1 VKSRIA
7 YFVTIAGLMPSLAAA
22 QVNPVSSGES
32 TFAPRVGQTRASE
45 TSPEGGGER
54 LSLDSAV
61 RMALE
66 NNRTLQTAKLEMQK
80 ADDEVEV
87 ARTHR
92 LPSFQTSVQSSYLLT
107 PVNFSFP
114 RGAFGDFAGIGP
126 IPATD
131 TEITTP
137 RRPNIYVSSQVTQP
151 ISQLFQIGL
160 SIRGAAKARDID
172 RESVRAQELAVTNSV
187 KRLYFAMVQTT
198 SALTAEQEAIA
209 LYKELDRTLQVQVLQ
224 KVALRGDA
232 LDVQSKLAQE
242 ELTRLTHQH
251 ALETQKEQLNQL
263 LGRDVRTAFD
273 IEAPSAIAPTEVS
286 LESAHQQALTSRPD
300 VRQARLRLEQ
310 ADLDRRLKKADRIP
324 EISVGVSYI
333 SNFNMDILPTN
344 LATVGVQV
352 KWEPFD
358 WGRKGRELSA
368 KARSVEQA
376 RLAVRDAEDRAVLE
390 INSQFRKLA
399 EARAQLDV
407 AAATQRAARERL
419 RVKTNQYQI
428 QAAMLSDVL
437 RLRADLA
444 SSDDRYQQAL
454 TTFWTAKADFE
465 QAIGEEGSK

>member
-1 VKSRIA
+1 VAIA
-7 YFVTIAGLMPSLAAA
+7 SLVPSLAAA
-22 QVNPVSSGES
+22 QNTPVPS
-32 TFAPRVGQTRASE
+32 AD
-45 TSPEGGGER
+45 R
-54 LSLDSAV
+54 LSLDTAV

-80 ADDEVEV
+80 ADDELEV

-92 LPSFQTSVQSSYLLT
+92 LPSFETSVQSSYLLT

-114 RGAFGDFAGIGP
+114 RGSFGDFAGIGP

-131 TEITTP
+131 TTITTE
-137 RRPNIYVSSQVTQP
+137 RRPNVFVSSQVTQP
-151 ISQLFQIGL
+151 ISQLLRIGL

-172 RESVRAQELAVTNSV
+172 RESVRAQELAVVNAV
-187 KRLYFAMVQTT
+187 KRLYFAMLQTT
-198 SALTAEQEAIA
+198 SAVAAEDEAIA

-224 KVALRGDA
+224 RVALRGDA

-242 ELTRLTHQH
+242 QLARLTHQH
-251 ALETQKEQLNQL
+251 TLETQKEQLNQL
-263 LGRDVRTAFD
+263 LGRDVRTMFE
-273 IEAPSAIAPTEVS
+273 IEPPSAIAPTDFN
-286 LESAHQQALTSRPD
+286 LDAAQRQALANRPD

-310 ADLDRRLKKADRIP
+310 ADLDRRLKRADRIP
-324 EISVGVSYI
+324 DVSVGVSYV
-333 SNFNMDILPTN
+333 SNFNMDVLPTN

-358 WGRKGRELSA
+358 WGRRGRELSA
-368 KARSVEQA
+368 KVRGVEQA

-399 EARAQLDV
+399 EARALLDV
-407 AAATQRAARERL
+407 SAAAQRAVREKL

-428 QAAMLSDVL
+428 QAAVLSDVL
-437 RLRADLA
+437 HLRADLA
-444 SSDDRYQQAL
+444 ATDDRYQQAL
-454 TTFWTAKADFE
+454 SNFWTAKADFE